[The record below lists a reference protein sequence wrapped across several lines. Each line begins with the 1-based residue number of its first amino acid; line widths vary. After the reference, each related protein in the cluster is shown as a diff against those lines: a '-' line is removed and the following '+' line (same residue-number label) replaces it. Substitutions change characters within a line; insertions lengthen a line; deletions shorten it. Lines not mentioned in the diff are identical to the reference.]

1 LAKEAESLLEP
12 MAKFA
17 ETPADKTVK
26 ESIRKQRAGC
36 GA

>member
-1 LAKEAESLLEP
+1 